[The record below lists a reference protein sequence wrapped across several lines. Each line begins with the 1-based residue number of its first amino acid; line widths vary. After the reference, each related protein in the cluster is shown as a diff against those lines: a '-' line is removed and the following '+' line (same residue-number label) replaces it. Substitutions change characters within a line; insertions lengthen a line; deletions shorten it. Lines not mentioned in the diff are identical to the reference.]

1 MTAEDFVYAKK
12 AGCAIKLLAVSK
24 KQGDTYCVMVAPA
37 FVRKENPLYMVNDVF
52 NAVCVEGNMLG
63 ASMFYGSGAGK
74 LPTASAVAGDMVD
87 AARHLGKIITTFWNP
102 QKLELAP
109 VGEMT
114 HRFFVRMKSDAK
126 DAKVFGDVEMI
137 DAKIKGEIG
146 FMTPVMSEDAFAR
159 KKLPYN
165 LDAEKS
171 VIGSMLMDRDAIV
184 EASDMLTKEDFYY
197 GQYGILFEN
206 MVELF
211 KEGKAVDLVTL
222 KNKLEE
228 NNVPDEVISTK
239 SIAEI
244 LETVPTSVNA
254 KHYAEIVAD
263 KSILRKMIK
272 LCEEVE
278 KDCYLDS
285 EGVEQLLEQAESGV
299 FNLIKE
305 RNGSSKFVG
314 IDRIVMN
321 VIEQIEEASR
331 KNTRVTGIPTGFIDL
346 DNMLTGLHGSE
357 FILVAARP
365 AMGKT
370 AFVLNIAHH
379 VAVRK
384 GIATAIFN
392 LEMSKEQLVTRMIA
406 MDSLVDSQ
414 KVQTGQLAEDDWDQ
428 VLASAESIAAAPLYI
443 EDSSAL
449 TISELRSKCRQLKSK
464 NNLGLIIIDY
474 LQLMSTTG
482 RVESRQQF
490 VSDMSRSLK
499 MLARELDVP
508 IIALSQLNRE
518 VDKRPDHKPV
528 LADLR
533 ESGSIEQDADVVMF
547 IYRDDYYNPDT
558 DKKGISE
565 IIIAKQRKG
574 ATGSVDLV
582 WLQEYTKFANKE
594 H

>member
-1 MTAEDFVYAKK
+1 M
-12 AGCAIKLLAVSK
+12 
-24 KQGDTYCVMVAPA
+24 
-37 FVRKENPLYMVNDVF
+37 
-52 NAVCVEGNMLG
+52 
-63 ASMFYGSGAGK
+63 
-74 LPTASAVAGDMVD
+74 
-87 AARHLGKIITTFWNP
+87 
-102 QKLELAP
+102 
-109 VGEMT
+109 
-114 HRFFVRMKSDAK
+114 
-126 DAKVFGDVEMI
+126 
-137 DAKIKGEIG
+137 
-146 FMTPVMSEDAFAR
+146 EDAFVKR
-159 KKLPYN
+159 KLPYN

-184 EASDMLTKEDFYY
+184 DAADMLVSDDFFNR
-197 GQYGILFEN
+197 QYGILFEN

-222 KNKLEE
+222 KNKLDE
-228 NNVPDEVISTK
+228 NNVPDEVISSK
-239 SIAEI
+239 VIAEI
-244 LETVPTSVNA
+244 LDTVPTSVNA
-254 KHYAEIVAD
+254 KHYAQIVAD
-263 KSILRKMIK
+263 KSVLRKTIK
-272 LCEEVE
+272 LCETVE

-285 EGVEQLLEQAESGV
+285 EGVEVLLERAESGV
-299 FNLIKE
+299 FNIIKE
-305 RNGSSKFVG
+305 RNGANDFVP
-314 IDRIVMN
+314 IDKVVMN
-321 VIEQIEEASR
+321 VIDQIEAASR

-370 AFVLNIAHH
+370 AFVLNIAHY

-384 GIATAIFN
+384 KIPTVIFN
-392 LEMSKEQLVTRMIA
+392 LEMDKEQLVTRMIA
-406 MDSLVDSQ
+406 MDALVDSQ

-428 VLASAESIAAAPLYI
+428 VLASSESIAASPLFI
-443 EDSSAL
+443 EDTSAL
-449 TISELRSKCRQLKSK
+449 TISELRSKCRKLKNK
-464 NNLGLIIIDY
+464 NGLGLIIIDY

-508 IIALSQLNRE
+508 VIALSQLNRD
-518 VDKRPDHKPV
+518 VDRRPDHRPV

>member
-1 MTAEDFVYAKK
+1 
-12 AGCAIKLLAVSK
+12 
-24 KQGDTYCVMVAPA
+24 
-37 FVRKENPLYMVNDVF
+37 
-52 NAVCVEGNMLG
+52 
-63 ASMFYGSGAGK
+63 
-74 LPTASAVAGDMVD
+74 
-87 AARHLGKIITTFWNP
+87 
-102 QKLELAP
+102 
-109 VGEMT
+109 
-114 HRFFVRMKSDAK
+114 
-126 DAKVFGDVEMI
+126 
-137 DAKIKGEIG
+137 
-146 FMTPVMSEDAFAR
+146 
-159 KKLPYN
+159 
-165 LDAEKS
+165 
-171 VIGSMLMDRDAIV
+171 
-184 EASDMLTKEDFYY
+184 
-197 GQYGILFEN
+197 
-206 MVELF
+206 
-211 KEGKAVDLVTL
+211 
-222 KNKLEE
+222 
-228 NNVPDEVISTK
+228 
-239 SIAEI
+239 
-244 LETVPTSVNA
+244 
-254 KHYAEIVAD
+254 
-263 KSILRKMIK
+263 
-272 LCEEVE
+272 
-278 KDCYLDS
+278 
-285 EGVEQLLEQAESGV
+285 
-299 FNLIKE
+299 
-305 RNGSSKFVG
+305 
-314 IDRIVMN
+314 
-321 VIEQIEEASR
+321 
-331 KNTRVTGIPTGFIDL
+331 
-346 DNMLTGLHGSE
+346 
-357 FILVAARP
+357 
-365 AMGKT
+365 
-370 AFVLNIAHH
+370 
-379 VAVRK
+379 
-384 GIATAIFN
+384 
-392 LEMSKEQLVTRMIA
+392 MSKEQLVTRMIS